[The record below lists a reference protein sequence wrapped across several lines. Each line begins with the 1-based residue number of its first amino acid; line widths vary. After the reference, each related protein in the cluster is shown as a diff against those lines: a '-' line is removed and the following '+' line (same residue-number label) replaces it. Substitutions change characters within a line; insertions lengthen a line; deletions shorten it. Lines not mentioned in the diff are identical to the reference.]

1 MWSKPEYESKS
12 VSTCSLS
19 THCTHCTC
27 LFHEQ
32 RLQVL
37 PGKCVK
43 CLQVSKTQTSVQT
56 WRENQGPESTVKSPW
71 SSTESRSVPTV
82 ILSGQRKETELVT
95 FWWKLSTRKTVRQE
109 DIQKVSMVLTT
120 LHHPKEEIKK
130 KKCLQAIGNG
140 MAQFSLRIKK
150 GTHQWKTT
158 DIFSLMF
165 SWYLLPQFLHKEF
178 ISLLCSLGQR

>member
-1 MWSKPEYESKS
+1 MAVHNGSKDISENRQKLLPSTDKKLASESQEIAHSPMWSKPEYESKS

-32 RLQVL
+32 RLQAL
-37 PGKCVK
+37 PGKSVK

-56 WRENQGPESTVKSPW
+56 WRENQGPESIVKNPW

-82 ILSGQRKETELVT
+82 ILGGQRKETELVT

-120 LHHPKEEIKK
+120 LHHPKEEI
-130 KKCLQAIGNG
+130 
-140 MAQFSLRIKK
+140 
-150 GTHQWKTT
+150 
-158 DIFSLMF
+158 
-165 SWYLLPQFLHKEF
+165 
-178 ISLLCSLGQR
+178 